1 MGASFLLLFR
11 DSQTIIPTTNVLYFV
26 INPSTYNIANMFN
39 ENIVSKTDT
48 GLWLWECGGKMVKQF
63 L

>member
-48 GLWLWECGGKMVKQF
+48 GLWL
-63 L
+63 